1 MKTEAKELKLGK
13 RAYTAERN
21 RKILQM
27 LSHDK
32 TPTQVADEFPL
43 NIWTVRHC
51 INSMVVNNGYQT
63 LAALIADAIRLNLIC

>member
-1 MKTEAKELKLGK
+1 MKTEKEIILGK
-13 RAYTAERN
+13 RPYTHERN
-21 RKILQM
+21 RKILEM

-63 LAALIADAIRLNLIC
+63 LEGLMADAIRKQLIC